1 MGFAVELVKNG
12 RLGRLFLMCLC
23 ERLLFSLAL
32 ILALSIPQAALFAAE
47 TISEITVVTSVHQPA
62 GIADEALLS
71 AGHQPNVGDKL
82 LLKSEGRVIDRVS
95 VSRSKMSSLGNV
107 VIRGRTGSG
116 GRALIVIDQ
125 QARVTGHLVDASG
138 VQQLT
143 TDQYGTIHVWQEGI
157 DTIPG
162 PTGNDVVLPRREI
175 SEPNPSFGRIERVA
189 ARPAAPAALARSDNV
204 STSYPRY
211 ASGTASVRLLLYYD
225 SSMAAYV
232 SGLADFLVEITNDAL
247 IDSQVELALELAG
260 LISIDLDDLVPNSDV
275 LNAMSNA
282 TSPFESIANDRD
294 EYLADLTATLRDAED
309 GWPEDES
316 GGVAYRGSNFDI
328 ETVSVNRYTSYQPGQ
343 PFYSSYTLAHEIGHN
358 LSANHDRGE
367 YTEAEANELPGFS
380 YAFGYRV
387 YDSHKT
393 IMSYGY
399 ESRAPYFSN
408 PLLNYA
414 GQPLGKS
421 FSAADSADVSRA
433 FTANRHVAASLKG
446 DSFQVDVMKSRWY
459 RYESDCGY
467 ELAEGEEQGEWRYV
481 TLRNVSSRPV
491 EIHSLNYVRAD
502 GTLYT
507 TEYERGEKYEGGP
520 DDTLT
525 WAGYCWMPGDPPNPL
540 GTTYSETY
548 WLYYHPDT
556 QELIETSHFPWTEN
570 FDANHSLVRVAYGDG
585 GTVAGHTELFVEV
598 GGSKTLE
605 FIPDAGFQL
614 SEIKSTC
621 DGAARGSLFDLT
633 ATDDDCV
640 VEARFARDETGN
652 LDSLTTEQEIQ
663 LVYTGLLGRAADRPG
678 LAYWQNEIGYGQ
690 FTIEDLRHNIVNYQE
705 EYLTTLGSLGRYD
718 LVNELYLNLFSRNP
732 EEAGHAYWVW
742 GGGATVSIDRLVL
755 ALMDG
760 AGPTDT
766 QTLLNKAEA
775 ATYYT
780 NRYVEYLKQ
789 DATTVVGMVDST
801 ESSVQQA
808 KDYVEGGGSGS
819 GGGSGADGSGV
830 DGSDSSS
837 PEAPSTDYCA
847 GYNPN
852 LADCQVDQ
860 NFDPWISATGKS
872 PYWIRDRLT
881 EVIPFTLPSRAE
893 AIDTHYGY
901 LQLTTGE
908 LNRNAKTQDIF
919 HMWVSET
926 PEGPKLDDEDCEWY
940 GTQARHYWYWT
951 QDQATDE
958 ANSGMCFLG
967 TESRVL
973 YVNFETRCYEPLYTG
988 SCSDTNKRKSSAKYQ
1003 FDVARRIKYY

>member
-1 MGFAVELVKNG
+1 MTLKFFDFRSISRGGGSPIKFFKPIKPARFVEVIA
-12 RLGRLFLMCLC
+12 
-23 ERLLFSLAL
+23 LAL
-32 ILALSIPQAALFAAE
+32 LCVSIQALAALEVTDFTLVYSDNGITKQRDLLADGSAAQVR
-47 TISEITVVTSVHQPA
+47 IGDQI
-62 GIADEALLS
+62 LLRS
-71 AGHQPNVGDKL
+71 DGL
-82 LLKSEGRVIDRVS
+82 LLGKISVKEVKKTLLGNVLLRGSTPSSDRALVVIDRA
-95 VSRSKMSSLGNV
+95 
-107 VIRGRTGSG
+107 GRITG
-116 GRALIVIDQ
+116 RY
-125 QARVTGHLVDASG
+125 VDASG
-138 VQQLT
+138 VYQLT
-143 TDQYGTIHVWQEGI
+143 TDQYGIIHVWQEGI
-157 DTIPG
+157 DTIKNPL
-162 PTGNDVVLPRREI
+162 GNDVVLPQREI
-175 SEPNPSFGRIERVA
+175 SEPNPSVGRIGRVA
-189 ARPAAPAALARSDNV
+189 ARPAEPAALARSDNL

-225 SSMAAYV
+225 SSMAAYI

-247 IDSQVELALELAG
+247 SDSQVELALELAG

-275 LNAMSNA
+275 LDAMSNA
-282 TSPFESIANDRD
+282 TSPFESIETDRD

-316 GGVAYRGSNFDI
+316 GGVAYRGSDFHI

-399 ESRAPYFSN
+399 ESRAPYFSS

-467 ELAEGEEQGEWRYV
+467 ELSEGEEQGEWRYV

-502 GTLYT
+502 GTVDT
-507 TEYERGEKYEGGP
+507 TEYARGEKYEGGP

-525 WAGYCWMPGDPPNPL
+525 WAGYCWMPGDPL
-540 GTTYSETY
+540 SSFGTTYKETY

-605 FIPDAGFQL
+605 FIPDDGFQL

-621 DGAARGSLFDLT
+621 DGAARGNLYDLT
-633 ATDDDCV
+633 ATDDDCL
-640 VEARFARDETGN
+640 VEARFLQNDAGN
-652 LDSLTTEQEIQ
+652 LDSLTSNQEIQ
-663 LVYTGLLGRAADRPG
+663 LVYVGLLGRAADRDG
-678 LAYWQNEIGYGQ
+678 FQYWQDEIDSGQ
-690 FTIEDLRHNIVNYQE
+690 FTIEDLRHNIVNFQQ
-705 EYLTTLGSLGRYD
+705 EYLTTLGALDRYD

-732 EEAGHAYWVW
+732 EEAGHAYWVS
-742 GGGATVSIDRLVL
+742 GDGATVSIDRLVL

-766 QTLLNKAEA
+766 QTLLNKAEVA
-775 ATYYT
+775 KYYT
-780 NRYVEYLKQ
+780 DRYTVYAKQ
-789 DATTVVGMVDST
+789 DASHVVSVVDST
-801 ESSVQQA
+801 EDSVQRA
-808 KDYVEGGGSGS
+808 KDYV
-819 GGGSGADGSGV
+819 DG
-830 DGSDSSS
+830 
-837 PEAPSTDYCA
+837 
-847 GYNPN
+847 
-852 LADCQVDQ
+852 L
-860 NFDPWISATGKS
+860 
-872 PYWIRDRLT
+872 
-881 EVIPFTLPSRAE
+881 
-893 AIDTHYGY
+893 
-901 LQLTTGE
+901 
-908 LNRNAKTQDIF
+908 
-919 HMWVSET
+919 
-926 PEGPKLDDEDCEWY
+926 
-940 GTQARHYWYWT
+940 
-951 QDQATDE
+951 
-958 ANSGMCFLG
+958 
-967 TESRVL
+967 
-973 YVNFETRCYEPLYTG
+973 
-988 SCSDTNKRKSSAKYQ
+988 
-1003 FDVARRIKYY
+1003 